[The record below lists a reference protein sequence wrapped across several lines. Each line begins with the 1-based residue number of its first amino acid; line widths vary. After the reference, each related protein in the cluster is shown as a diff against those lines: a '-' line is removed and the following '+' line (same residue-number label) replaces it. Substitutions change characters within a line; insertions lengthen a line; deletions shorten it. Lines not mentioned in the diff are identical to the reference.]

1 MRETL
6 FFAIGILLVMLAAF
20 YDLQLFVDFL
30 GPAYE
35 LIKEIGINTKIL
47 YVGGV
52 LALIIGLFSGLPT
65 WLSVLIFLAL
75 ILGGSYYLN
84 DLNISLKINDI
95 TIM

>member
-6 FFAIGILLVMLAAF
+6 FFAIGILLLMLAAF

-35 LIKEIGINTKIL
+35 LIKGIGINTEIL
-47 YVGGV
+47 YIGGF

-65 WLSVLIFLAL
+65 WLSVLIFLVLIRAL
-75 ILGGSYYLN
+75 I
-84 DLNISLKINDI
+84 
-95 TIM
+95 

>member
-6 FFAIGILLVMLAAF
+6 FFAIGILLLMLAAF

-35 LIKEIGINTKIL
+35 FIKEIGINTEIL
-47 YVGGV
+47 YIGGV

-84 DLNISLKINDI
+84 DQNISLKINDI

>member
-6 FFAIGILLVMLAAF
+6 FFAIGILLLIIASF
-20 YDLQLFVDFL
+20 YDLQLFVDIL

-35 LIKEIGINTKIL
+35 FIKGIGINTEIL
-47 YVGGV
+47 YIGGS
-52 LALIIGLFSGLPT
+52 LALVIGMFSGLPT

-75 ILGGSYYLN
+75 VFGGSYYLS
-84 DLNISLKINDI
+84 DENISIKVNDI